1 MKFFIRD
8 FLWLTVVVALAVAW
22 WLDHRQQRAENVKI
36 NQYLEFYEHD
46 LIKTRTDG
54 FAVPSSRVI
63 PGTVVIEGKSSP
75 K

>member
-1 MKFFIRD
+1 MRFFIRD
-8 FLWLTVVVALAVAW
+8 LLWLTVVVALAAAW

-36 NQYLEFYEHD
+36 NQYLEFYERD
-46 LIKTRTDG
+46 LINTHTNG
-54 FAVPSSRVI
+54 FAVPSGRVL